1 MNIVAQLP
9 SEDRLAL
16 FTEAGARLGL
26 PPFHMEKDFW
36 VCWVL
41 ATLFEHPAVGPNL
54 TFRGGTSLSKAW
66 GVIDRFSEDV
76 DLAMSRD
83 WLGDA
88 KNPGEAGISPSE
100 KTRRHKALREE
111 CREAINDQLVP
122 ALQAAAAGLPEPN
135 RIEVEPLEKARDPFC
150 IHFEYPG
157 TGLRPP
163 ADYNK
168 AMVKVE
174 LSGRADGW
182 PMSERSIRPYITEV
196 FPEETGN
203 PSLTL
208 SCVRPERTFWEKA
221 SLIHEQHTAKPE
233 KAALKPHQARHL
245 FDLVRLWNHGVANEA
260 NFVALF
266 AGVKAHRHAYFDYNW
281 IDYDRLQPKDLQLV
295 PSPERLPE
303 WKADYQAMR
312 SMFFKEPPDFDELVE
327 QLRIIEQSLTR
338 L

>member
-1 MNIVAQLP
+1 MNVVAQLP
-9 SEDRLAL
+9 AKDRLAL

-26 PPFHMEKDFW
+26 PPFHVEKDFW

-41 ATLFEHPAVGPNL
+41 AALFKHPRVGPNL

-66 GVIDRFSEDV
+66 GVIERFSEDV
-76 DLAMSRD
+76 DLAMSRA
-83 WLGDA
+83 WLGHA
-88 KNPGEAGISPSE
+88 KDPGQTGISSSE

-111 CREAINDQLVP
+111 CREAITARLLPV
-122 ALQAAAAGLPEPN
+122 LQAAAADLRAAN
-135 RIEVEPLEKARDPFC
+135 RIEVESLEKARDPFC

-157 TGLRPP
+157 TGLSPP

-174 LSGRADGW
+174 LSGRADSW
-182 PMSERSIRPYITEV
+182 PMSERSIRPYVADI
-196 FPEETGN
+196 FPEPTGN

-221 SLIHEQHTAKPE
+221 SLIHEQLTAGAE
-233 KAALKPHQARHL
+233 KTARKPHQARHL
-245 FDLVRLWNHGVANEA
+245 FDLVRLWRDDIATTPG
-260 NFVALF
+260 FLALF
-266 AGVKAHRHAYFDYNW
+266 AGVKAHRHAYFDYGW
-281 IDYDRLQPKDLQLV
+281 INYYQLQPRDLQLV
-295 PSPERLPE
+295 PQPERLPD

-312 SMFFKEPPDFDELVE
+312 SMFFQEPPSFEELVE
-327 QLRIIEQSLTR
+327 QLRIIEAALRR